1 MCLGKSVVM
10 AGISINHYLAPPGYP
25 LPSFLDDAV
34 SAGANG
40 IGVTERTLSEAALS
54 ALKAMLR
61 ERRLGVT
68 SVNSAG
74 FFLWADPDR
83 AKLQRSINTR
93 LLEAAAELAA
103 DTLVVIGGGLHDMG
117 PQDKRGDLIRA
128 RTAFEAELPALIE
141 AAKKYGVRLGVE
153 PMHPLRIFTKG
164 TLNTLA
170 QAAALCDHLPGLGV
184 VFDLFHTWWDPDLE
198 PMLTRLSNRLTL
210 VQLSGVMQPRHQ
222 NALTKRCLLNQ
233 GAADVGRILDALKQC
248 GYQGRFEFELFAEDL
263 DGQEVAAVM
272 TSAVAE
278 FASLWGEQECRY

>member
-1 MCLGKSVVM
+1 M

-25 LPSFLDDAV
+25 LQSFLDDAV
-34 SAGANG
+34 SAGAIG
-40 IGVTERTLSEAALS
+40 IGVTERALSETTLP

-61 ERRLGVT
+61 ERRLCVT

-74 FFLWADPDR
+74 FFLWADLER
-83 AKLQRSINTR
+83 AQLQRSTNTR

-117 PQDKRGDLIRA
+117 PQDNKGGLSHA
-128 RTAFEAELPALIE
+128 RTAFEAELPAMFE
-141 AAKKYGVRLGVE
+141 AAKKYGVQLGLE

-170 QAAALCDHLPGLGV
+170 QAAALCDRLPGIGV
-184 VFDLFHTWWDPDLE
+184 VFDLFHCWWDPDLE
-198 PMLTRLSNRLTL
+198 PMLMRLSKRLTL
-210 VQLSGVMQPRHQ
+210 VQLSGVTQPRHQ
-222 NALTKRCLLNQ
+222 NSAPRRCLLNQ
-233 GAADVGRILDALKQC
+233 GAADVGEILRALRQC

-263 DGQEVAAVM
+263 DGRQVVDVM

-278 FASLWGEQECRY
+278 FASLCDGQ